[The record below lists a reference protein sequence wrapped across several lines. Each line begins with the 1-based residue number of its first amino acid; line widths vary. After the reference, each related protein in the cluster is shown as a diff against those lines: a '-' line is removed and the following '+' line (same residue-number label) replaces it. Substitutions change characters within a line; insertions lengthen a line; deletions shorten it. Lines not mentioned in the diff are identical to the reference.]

1 MALKTVLQ
9 TEDFEIWL
17 DAYTSIVDVLNENF
31 GITLTGRDYDP
42 TTLTILN
49 TLRDK
54 IEASLNIN
62 KAGIFADSADH
73 EYIGQFFDEL
83 ATFEGTV
90 ANNDFVY
97 KNLASGNY
105 HKAQADSL
113 DTLNVVGVADV
124 TNGKVISSGF
134 VNIGTAIVANTKIFL
149 SEDTAGAVTATET
162 SVSVGLALGGGV
174 ILLGTVGGSGGSGGA
189 EFTSFL
195 YTATAAQTLFTGLDD
210 NSNSLLYYVDKVQVF
225 VNGIL
230 LNSADYTASSGT
242 SITIT
247 AGLDVGDLVDIF
259 GYVDGPSLG
268 VGVTQ
273 FIFTLSASQVL
284 VENPLFVAGNTLCF
298 FNGLK
303 LNHGV
308 DFIDTVSGQITL
320 TGITVELNDILDV
333 QVYSEEVTA
342 ISGSITS
349 MDDVESDYSGSA
361 SQPVWINNTG
371 DGIEFGNPWV
381 TLIDNHS
388 MDVTLYSKVF
398 LDSTTQTF
406 GITLPTTPNDGFEV
420 ELVDVGSNLTT
431 NNVSIAYNGNNI
443 EGLAENLILDTNGI
457 SIRMVFVNST
467 IGWKILYL

>member
-174 ILLGTVGGSGGSGGA
+174 ILLGTVGGSGGSGG
-189 EFTSFL
+189 SSSSV
-195 YTATAAQTLFTGLDD
+195 DSIVSD
-210 NSNSLLYYVDKVQVF
+210 NSHVV
-225 VNGIL
+225 IM
-230 LNSADYTASSGT
+230 
-242 SITIT
+242 
-247 AGLDVGDLVDIF
+247 
-259 GYVDGPSLG
+259 
-268 VGVTQ
+268 
-273 FIFTLSASQVL
+273 
-284 VENPLFVAGNTLCF
+284 PL
-298 FNGLK
+298 
-303 LNHGV
+303 
-308 DFIDTVSGQITL
+308 
-320 TGITVELNDILDV
+320 E
-333 QVYSEEVTA
+333 
-342 ISGSITS
+342 
-349 MDDVESDYSGSA
+349 
-361 SQPVWINNTG
+361 
-371 DGIEFGNPWV
+371 
-381 TLIDNHS
+381 
-388 MDVTLYSKVF
+388 
-398 LDSTTQTF
+398 
-406 GITLPTTPNDGFEV
+406 
-420 ELVDVGSNLTT
+420 
-431 NNVSIAYNGNNI
+431 
-443 EGLAENLILDTNGI
+443 
-457 SIRMVFVNST
+457 
-467 IGWKILYL
+467 